1 MVLFSLSIYI
11 RKISN
16 VTTEIQRLKK
26 KLRSLRLDSQDR
38 ELLQIGFITCVN
50 RWYLVRYSH
59 RIWYPVC
66 RTTEKRSRS
75 MSYQCFSCLTL
86 SSEHL
91 VGFSPR
97 FLSCL
102 FWFWSWTIMQYYVC
116 WLARYPDTDLKRH
129 GSVTLRHV
137 VHWTCSSPRRPLF
150 YTRSHLS
157 ALQNCATFLSTNF
170 QFIFIFKKC
179 TTQFSHWIV

>member
-1 MVLFSLSIYI
+1 MDANFGQKKILLKNIFLGNSNPGQIDDFYEMRLFSLSIYI

-91 VGFSPR
+91 VGFRRDSYR
-97 FLSCL
+97 AYSDSGVELLCSTMF
-102 FWFWSWTIMQYYVC
+102 V
-116 WLARYPDTDLKRH
+116 DLLVIR
-129 GSVTLRHV
+129 TP
-137 VHWTCSSPRRPLF
+137 T
-150 YTRSHLS
+150 
-157 ALQNCATFLSTNF
+157 
-170 QFIFIFKKC
+170 
-179 TTQFSHWIV
+179 